1 MKEYSRLL
9 SLIAL
14 FLIIWAFGAVGN
26 ARQQNYEKQLKAAS
40 ETAAIQATVKPS
52 VAVAVAKTIEPAPN
66 PPTQASIKS
75 GSCAQAEAK
84 LGPIYDSDL
93 ASVSSI
99 WSDSNNPGNTSARNN
114 YNYNQSAQ
122 QEYSLYV
129 QYMKVYGCDPVQPS
143 PTLKLPA
150 TAPSSAS
157 VTTTPAPTCNTALEA
172 QYESEYS
179 SAYAGAQQWEQAQIQ
194 SVNAQIGNMG
204 GGTSSAIQ
212 QADIIIGSQFSSK
225 VSALKATLNSELV
238 SIDCPTS

>member
-9 SLIAL
+9 GLTALIL
-14 FLIIWAFGAVGN
+14 SIWAFGTFSN
-26 ARQQNYEKQLKAAS
+26 AQHQNYEKQLKAAS
-40 ETAAIQATVKPS
+40 EAATIHATVKPS

-75 GSCAQAEAK
+75 ESCAQAEAK
-84 LGPIYDSDL
+84 LGPVYDSGL
-93 ASVSSI
+93 ASGSSI
-99 WSDSNNPGNTSARNN
+99 WSDSNNPGRTTAQNN

-122 QEYSLYV
+122 QNYSLYV
-129 QYMKVYGCDPVQPS
+129 QYMKGYGCDPVQPS

-194 SVNAQIGNMG
+194 SINVQISNMG
-204 GGTSSAIQ
+204 GGTSSAIE

-238 SIDCPTS
+238 GIDCPTS